1 MLYNQRFSCETSPGR
16 NPGKKHLLHC
26 VHKRGCS
33 FLVPFGRG
41 CHTHRACSCAQ
52 HSDSAVT
59 GLTSLLSTEQQLHRN
74 TEKSTRTF
82 FLFLTSSQCSYKQVI
97 LLQQQLQY
105 VSYSKPA
112 IIHKVCFLHM
122 LTMEMMELPF
132 YNCQQH
138 TLNKSRGLQTSIKC
152 IIDKVFSL
160 LPLNGIKLSSAI
172 NFSIVA
178 VLRAEGLCCSTG

>member
-1 MLYNQRFSCETSPGR
+1 MNLSLVTQRLYYDLSFFFFKLQSGEKSKIVWVSEMLYNQRFSCETSPGR

-41 CHTHRACSCAQ
+41 CHTHWACSCAQ

-97 LLQQQLQY
+97 LLQ
-105 VSYSKPA
+105 
-112 IIHKVCFLHM
+112 
-122 LTMEMMELPF
+122 
-132 YNCQQH
+132 
-138 TLNKSRGLQTSIKC
+138 
-152 IIDKVFSL
+152 
-160 LPLNGIKLSSAI
+160 
-172 NFSIVA
+172 
-178 VLRAEGLCCSTG
+178 